1 MNEETVIWARPELAQ
16 REWRTARLLLR
27 PWGALDLSAYA
38 ALNADPEVMA
48 HFPDVLSQADSDAMA
63 RRCQSLIEARGAG
76 VWAVQRLDTGEF
88 IGHVGLHTPARNLP
102 FAPCVE
108 IAWRLARKHWQRG
121 FATEAAQEALR
132 IGFDELQLPE
142 IVAFT
147 TLGNL
152 ASQAVMVRIGM
163 ARDTQADFNHPALP
177 HGHRLQRHGL
187 WRLPAPAWREKPGRG

>member
-27 PWGALDLSAYA
+27 PWRAQDLPAYA
-38 ALNADPEVMA
+38 ALNADPDVMA
-48 HFPDVLSQADSDAMA
+48 HFPDVLSKADSDAMA
-63 RRCQSLIEARGAG
+63 QRCQSLIEARGAG

-88 IGHVGLHTPARNLP
+88 IGHVGLHTPAGNLP

-108 IAWRLARKHWQRG
+108 IAWRLAREHWQHG
-121 FATEAAQEALR
+121 FATEAAHEALR
-132 IGFDELQLPE
+132 IGFAELQLPE

-147 TLGNL
+147 AMTNL
-152 ASQAVMVRIGM
+152 PSQAVMKRLGM
-163 ARDTQADFNHPALP
+163 QRDPQGDFNHPVLP

-187 WRLPAPAWREKPGRG
+187 WRLPAQVWREVPGSS